1 MAAAAR
7 RRRGGRMIQA
17 EILRPPLALD
27 DLRAA
32 WDALYARSGR
42 EPSLSFAWSRAIL
55 RNHLAGRD
63 DWFIVVLRRAGRIAG
78 LVPMLT
84 SRERLLGRPVTILQP
99 IQEKYNTHSDLLFE
113 DDGAELVGAWLDAI
127 RSRQV
132 AWDLLRMSRLLE
144 HGAFAASLA
153 GELERRRARCRWRLE
168 RPSFHLPLPAT
179 YDGYLAQ
186 RSGKLRNYL
195 KRAEKKLAAEGA
207 VTFTRVRPDAPIAD
221 AYADLLAVERDS
233 WKHGH
238 GTAIST
244 VAHQEGFYRELAE
257 TAQPSGMLHLTF
269 LRLDGVAIAYNLG
282 LVSAAGYAYL
292 KTSYRHAY
300 RAYGAA
306 SIGRARLIEQLVA
319 EGAPAL
325 DFPGEPYEWEQQWTD
340 DVRWHRSLLLF
351 NRTLAG
357 QAIALMLGA
366 RQWLR
371 PVPEDRRLVFV
382 DARALRAEDA
392 AQ

>member
-1 MAAAAR
+1 
-7 RRRGGRMIQA
+7 MIQA

-27 DLRAA
+27 DLRDA
-32 WDALYARSGR
+32 WDALYGRSGR

-63 DWFIVVLRRAGRIAG
+63 DWFIVVLRRDGRIAG

-84 SRERLLGRPVTILQP
+84 SRERLFGRPITVLQP
-99 IQEKYNTHSDLLFE
+99 IQERYNTHSDLLFE
-113 DDGAELVGAWLDAI
+113 DDGADLVGAWLDAI
-127 RSRQV
+127 GGRQV
-132 AWDLLRMSRLLE
+132 SWDLLRMSRLLE
-144 HGAFAASLA
+144 HGAFTASLT
-153 GELERRRARCRWRLE
+153 GEVARRRARCRWRLE

-207 VTFTRVRPDAPIAD
+207 VTFTRVQPGEPIAA
-221 AYADLLAVERDS
+221 AYDDLLAIERDS

-244 VAHQEGFYRELAE
+244 VAHQEGFYRDLAD
-257 TAQPSGMLHLTF
+257 TAQDAGMLHLTF

-282 LVSAAGYAYL
+282 LVSDAGYAYL

-300 RAYGAA
+300 RAHGAA
-306 SIGRARLIEQLVA
+306 SIGRARLIAQLVA
-319 EGAPAL
+319 EGVPAL

-351 NRTLAG
+351 NGTLAG
-357 QAIALMLGA
+357 RAIALLLRA

-371 PVPEDRRLVFV
+371 PAPEDRRIEFL
-382 DARALRAEDA
+382 DARALRAKDA
-392 AQ
+392 GQ